1 MKNTRNTVPSLLIII
16 LLVGFPQISESIFTP
31 ILPALSSAF
40 NIHDSVAQLTMSIY
54 FVAFAVGVLF
64 WGILSDTIGRRPAM
78 LLGILCYLI
87 GNIGLFLSPTFPW
100 LLFFR
105 LIQAF
110 GASVGSVI
118 TQSMMRESFN
128 DLQRGKIFAQTSAAL
143 SLSPAIGPL
152 VGGLVQT
159 YFGYQHVFSTLIVMA
174 VLLLFYSFYRLPE
187 TFHLGNTLTK
197 APFWSVA
204 KRLSFDSKV
213 WCYGLLIGGINGLL
227 FSYYAEAPFI
237 FINHFGGFSSVQYGF
252 LGLVLAVSSILAAV
266 LINWLLGYWSAEK
279 IAFAGLLLS
288 IFAACCLLIMTQFE
302 SIIGLILFIFL
313 FFLGI
318 NITLPNALSMA
329 LKGYESV
336 IGTASGIFSFVYY
349 LFVSF
354 FTYLISYFHNG
365 TIWVLPLYFLSFAC
379 LLAFSYYVIVYRKT
393 LK

>member
-197 APFWSVA
+197 ASFWSVA
-204 KRLSFDSKV
+204 KRLFFDSKV

-237 FINHFGGFSSVQYGF
+237 FINHFGFSSVQYGF

>member
-197 APFWSVA
+197 ASFWSVA

-237 FINHFGGFSSVQYGF
+237 FINHFGFSSVQYGF

-336 IGTASGIFSFVYY
+336 IGTASEIFSFVYY

>member
-227 FSYYAEAPFI
+227 FSYYAEAPF
-237 FINHFGGFSSVQYGF
+237 NHFGFSSVQYGF

-302 SIIGLILFIFL
+302 TIIGLILFIFL

>member
-1 MKNTRNTVPSLLIII
+1 
-16 LLVGFPQISESIFTP
+16 
-31 ILPALSSAF
+31 
-40 NIHDSVAQLTMSIY
+40 
-54 FVAFAVGVLF
+54 
-64 WGILSDTIGRRPAM
+64 M

-197 APFWSVA
+197 ASFWSVA

-213 WCYGLLIGGINGLL
+213 WCYGLL

-237 FINHFGGFSSVQYGF
+237 FINHFGFSSVQYGF

>member
-237 FINHFGGFSSVQYGF
+237 FINHFGFSSVQYGF

-288 IFAACCLLIMTQFE
+288 IFAACCLFE

>member
-174 VLLLFYSFYRLPE
+174 VL

-237 FINHFGGFSSVQYGF
+237 FINHFGFSSVQYGF

-302 SIIGLILFIFL
+302 TIIGLILFIFL

>member
-78 LLGILCYLI
+78 LF
-87 GNIGLFLSPTFPW
+87 GNIGLFLSQTFPW

-237 FINHFGGFSSVQYGF
+237 FINHFGFSSVQYGF

-302 SIIGLILFIFL
+302 TIIGLILFIFL

>member
-128 DLQRGKIFAQTSAAL
+128 DLQRGEIFAQTSAAL

-237 FINHFGGFSSVQYGF
+237 FINHFGFSSVQYGF
-252 LGLVLAVSSILAAV
+252 LGLILAASSILAAV

-302 SIIGLILFIFL
+302 TIIGLILFIFL

>member
-1 MKNTRNTVPSLLIII
+1 M
-16 LLVGFPQISESIFTP
+16 
-31 ILPALSSAF
+31 
-40 NIHDSVAQLTMSIY
+40 
-54 FVAFAVGVLF
+54 
-64 WGILSDTIGRRPAM
+64 
-78 LLGILCYLI
+78 
-87 GNIGLFLSPTFPW
+87 
-100 LLFFR
+100 
-105 LIQAF
+105 
-110 GASVGSVI
+110 
-118 TQSMMRESFN
+118 
-128 DLQRGKIFAQTSAAL
+128 
-143 SLSPAIGPL
+143 
-152 VGGLVQT
+152 
-159 YFGYQHVFSTLIVMA
+159 
-174 VLLLFYSFYRLPE
+174 
-187 TFHLGNTLTK
+187 
-197 APFWSVA
+197 
-204 KRLSFDSKV
+204 
-213 WCYGLLIGGINGLL
+213 
-227 FSYYAEAPFI
+227 
-237 FINHFGGFSSVQYGF
+237 
-252 LGLVLAVSSILAAV
+252 SSILAAV

>member
-1 MKNTRNTVPSLLIII
+1 M
-16 LLVGFPQISESIFTP
+16 
-31 ILPALSSAF
+31 
-40 NIHDSVAQLTMSIY
+40 
-54 FVAFAVGVLF
+54 
-64 WGILSDTIGRRPAM
+64 
-78 LLGILCYLI
+78 
-87 GNIGLFLSPTFPW
+87 
-100 LLFFR
+100 
-105 LIQAF
+105 
-110 GASVGSVI
+110 
-118 TQSMMRESFN
+118 
-128 DLQRGKIFAQTSAAL
+128 
-143 SLSPAIGPL
+143 
-152 VGGLVQT
+152 
-159 YFGYQHVFSTLIVMA
+159 
-174 VLLLFYSFYRLPE
+174 
-187 TFHLGNTLTK
+187 
-197 APFWSVA
+197 
-204 KRLSFDSKV
+204 
-213 WCYGLLIGGINGLL
+213 IGGINGLL

-237 FINHFGGFSSVQYGF
+237 FINHFGFSSVQYGF

-288 IFAACCLLIMTQFE
+288 IFAACYLLIMTQFE
-302 SIIGLILFIFL
+302 TIIGLILFIFL